1 MSQEYPQHNNLPS
14 SQVSWSFVSNNDN
27 LLDDDDKSYLYSC
40 ASDKSWS
47 VLGGS
52 TQEISNSLNY
62 GYQHNYD
69 DNDNSTIVDS
79 LKPEFAPSINNE
91 STKDFL
97 EDTFRYER
105 RNPEDYVGHPT
116 QKEYE
121 DTGATSS
128 MALMEIEDI
137 PLNQVVLHE
146 DKKYHPS
153 AKEVYVRNIAIVGH
167 VHHGKT
173 SFVDMLIY
181 ETHNSGAWDVDKQIK
196 STIIII
202 YIGMLLIHILERDHG
217 VNIKGMPITLVL
229 QNTKEKS
236 YPFNIPGHADF
247 VDEATAELRLAGNA
261 IKGGRQQGRSIKHL
275 LYKSGSSYF
284 HALLSQ
290 DNNKILNSRIRKNF
304 FLKDN
309 KNLVIKTMKIF
320 DSDTSD
326 NIKRGNSAISS
337 CEITVVRMYKRSKN
351 LLYEYMPQNI
361 WRHNFILDSDNY
373 FYANGKR
380 FTKESV
386 NFAMHATIIKGY
398 ESGFSYREWCN
409 VNLWELILDQY
420 FPDILDVEEVREES
434 SS

>member
-105 RNPEDYVGHPT
+105 RNPEDYVGHPSQDLP

-153 AKEVYVRNIAIVGH
+153 AKEVYG
-167 VHHGKT
+167 
-173 SFVDMLIY
+173 
-181 ETHNSGAWDVDKQIK
+181 
-196 STIIII
+196 
-202 YIGMLLIHILERDHG
+202 LEAE
-217 VNIKGMPITLVL
+217 TLVQEEDTQPL
-229 QNTKEKS
+229 SEPIVQ
-236 YPFNIPGHADF
+236 P
-247 VDEATAELRLAGNA
+247 
-261 IKGGRQQGRSIKHL
+261 IK
-275 LYKSGSSYF
+275 
-284 HALLSQ
+284 
-290 DNNKILNSRIRKNF
+290 
-304 FLKDN
+304 
-309 KNLVIKTMKIF
+309 
-320 DSDTSD
+320 
-326 NIKRGNSAISS
+326 
-337 CEITVVRMYKRSKN
+337 
-351 LLYEYMPQNI
+351 
-361 WRHNFILDSDNY
+361 
-373 FYANGKR
+373 
-380 FTKESV
+380 
-386 NFAMHATIIKGY
+386 
-398 ESGFSYREWCN
+398 
-409 VNLWELILDQY
+409 
-420 FPDILDVEEVREES
+420 
-434 SS
+434 

>member
-1 MSQEYPQHNNLPS
+1 M
-14 SQVSWSFVSNNDN
+14 V
-27 LLDDDDKSYLYSC
+27 YL
-40 ASDKSWS
+40 K
-47 VLGGS
+47 L
-52 TQEISNSLNY
+52 NS
-62 GYQHNYD
+62 
-69 DNDNSTIVDS
+69 
-79 LKPEFAPSINNE
+79 
-91 STKDFL
+91 
-97 EDTFRYER
+97 
-105 RNPEDYVGHPT
+105 
-116 QKEYE
+116 
-121 DTGATSS
+121 
-128 MALMEIEDI
+128 
-137 PLNQVVLHE
+137 
-146 DKKYHPS
+146 KKM
-153 AKEVYVRNIAIVGH
+153 RNIAIVGH

-181 ETHNSGAWDVDKQIK
+181 ETHNPGAWDVDKQVK
-196 STIIII
+196 
-202 YIGMLLIHILERDHG
+202 DHG

-247 VDEATAELRLAGNA
+247 VDEATAELRLADDA
-261 IKGGRQQGRSIKHL
+261 IKGANWLLAMVNTEYIIKHIIQKKLSLTLVVNKVNRLILESRL
-275 LYKSGSSYF
+275 LPNDAHFKLKHTIEEVNTVIRTDNKVEVSNIYKSGGSYF

-337 CEITVVRMYKRSKN
+337 CEITVVRMYKRSSPMLNACINAFKKNERRTYLSTEKFIEN

-380 FTKESV
+380 FTKNSDMSLDFHIE
-386 NFAMHATIIKGY
+386 K
-398 ESGFSYREWCN
+398 WCN